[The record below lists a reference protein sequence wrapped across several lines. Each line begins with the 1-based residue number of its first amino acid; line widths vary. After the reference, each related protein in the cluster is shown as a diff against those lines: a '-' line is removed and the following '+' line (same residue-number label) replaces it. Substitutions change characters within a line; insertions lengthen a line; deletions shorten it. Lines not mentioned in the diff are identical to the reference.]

1 MDEIFVYFAPLPDGV
16 HEMVVPCLEGYT
28 VYIDEKQDDFGR
40 AKSYL
45 HAIDHIR
52 GNDHEEMDV
61 QSIEALAHK
70 NT

>member
-1 MDEIFVYFAPLPDGV
+1 MDDIFVYFAPLPDGV

-28 VYIDEKQDDFGR
+28 VYIDENQDDFGR
-40 AKSYL
+40 ARSYL

-52 GNDHEEMDV
+52 ENDHEKTDV
-61 QSIEALAHK
+61 QSIEAHAHK

>member
-1 MDEIFVYFAPLPDGV
+1 MDDIFVYFAPLPDGV

-28 VYIDEKQDDFGR
+28 VYIDEKQDDFCR
-40 AKSYL
+40 ARSYL

-52 GNDHEEMDV
+52 GRDHEKEDV
-61 QSIEALAHK
+61 QSIEAFAHK